1 VPEIRTAQDRV
12 FYTGMAVAAAAAV
25 LLGFSRTY
33 YLRPY
38 FQDQSLPPYLHLHGA
53 VFSAWIVL
61 LVSQTSLVAAR
72 RTDLHRRLGWAGA
85 VLAVAMVA
93 VALTAAI
100 VSGRREIAAGNETGE
115 LAFLTTP
122 LSSMVVFF
130 ALVAAAVRFRR
141 QTETHKRLM
150 LLATINI
157 LDAATARWPLAI
169 VATTSWGGYAIV
181 DLFIVIAVAYDFATR
196 RRVHPAYLW
205 GALLIV
211 GSQVLREPIGH
222 SAAWQPVAR
231 MILE

>member
-1 VPEIRTAQDRV
+1 MPDAARLRDRV
-12 FYTGMAVAAAAAV
+12 FYTSMAVAVAAAV

-38 FQDQSLPPYLHLHGA
+38 FQDGSLPPYLHLHGA

-93 VALTAAI
+93 VALAAAI
-100 VSGRREIAAGNETGE
+100 ISGRREIAAGNEAGE
-115 LAFLTTP
+115 LVFLTTP
-122 LSSMVVFF
+122 LSSMAVFI
-130 ALVAAAVRFRR
+130 ALVGAAVWFRR
-141 QTETHKRLM
+141 QAETHKRLM

-157 LDAATARWPLAI
+157 LDAAVARWPFAI
-169 VATTSWGGYAIV
+169 FSSALVGYAAV
-181 DLFIVIAVAYDFATR
+181 DAFLAAGVTYDIATR
-196 RRVHPAYLW
+196 RRVHPAYIW

-211 GSQVLREPIGH
+211 ATQALRDPIGR
-222 SAAWQPVAR
+222 SAAWQPIAR